1 MMPTSTAAPASP
13 RSPRARRSRSV
24 VAELEGALLRSADT
38 FPYFMLLAFEASGLP
53 RFVLLLAL
61 WPLLRLL
68 ELAGPGRR
76 DLALRAAAFVA
87 TVGVPRAEVEAVSRA
102 VLPKFMADEVDP
114 AAWAAFGSCEG
125 RRVVVT
131 RMPRVMV
138 ERFAKEHLGAHAVVG
153 CDLEYSR
160 LRRSTGLLKGSG
172 HEAVDTRVRALF
184 AGDDRPDLGIGG
196 SEMAPSFLTFCQVR
210 DRTYFCLSPTLFF
223 FLLFG
228 QDV

>member
-24 VAELEGALLRSADT
+24 VAELEGALLRRADT

-102 VLPKFMADEVDP
+102 VLPKFMADDVDP

-160 LRRSTGLLKGSG
+160 LRRSTGLLKGAS
-172 HEAVDTRVRALF
+172 HEAVATRVRALF
-184 AGDDRPDLGIGG
+184 AGDDRPDLGIGT
-196 SEMAPSFLTFCQVR
+196 SEMARSLTFCQV
-210 DRTYFCLSPTLFF
+210 
-223 FLLFG
+223 
-228 QDV
+228 QD